1 MLIIPRHDS
10 DVTKI
15 HATIIMYGCRATNF
29 PHLNKKHL
37 LTIYCCSNCISL
49 FVMIILMLILIDVL
63 HTCKITFQGNQ
74 QHSYWYFLEPPS
86 WPLIFRATQL
96 KILLK
101 VNYPR
106 FLLAMYV
113 CPRYC
118 DKRNFLKSEGFS
130 ININVYSFHA
140 VHFIIIL

>member
-1 MLIIPRHDS
+1 MLIIPRHDN

-29 PHLNKKHL
+29 PHLNKN
-37 LTIYCCSNCISL
+37 IYLYFIVEVLVFYCII
-49 FVMIILMLILIDVL
+49 VILILIDVV
-63 HTCKITFQGNQ
+63 HTCKIKFQGNQ

-101 VNYPR
+101 GNYPR

-130 ININVYSFHA
+130 INMNVYRFYA
-140 VHFIIIL
+140 VHLIIIL